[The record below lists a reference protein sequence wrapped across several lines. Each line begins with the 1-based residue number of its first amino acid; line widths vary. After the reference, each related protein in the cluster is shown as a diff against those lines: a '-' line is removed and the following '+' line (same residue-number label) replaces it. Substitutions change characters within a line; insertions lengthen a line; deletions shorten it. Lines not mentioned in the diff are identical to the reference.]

1 MATSSPTCPP
11 SSRGIIHTGDGRTL
25 LTNMKVATRNLQRAT
40 LSLVSMLDPIMKS
53 FIENGLR
60 TQSKPYSLAISV
72 CFSPSSLQISQILR
86 IDGWDRSAN
95 PMKKME
101 FGIWEITVPALPSGR
116 CAIPHDTKVKVG
128 KNSRHS
134 LTN

>member
-1 MATSSPTCPP
+1 
-11 SSRGIIHTGDGRTL
+11 
-25 LTNMKVATRNLQRAT
+25 
-40 LSLVSMLDPIMKS
+40 
-53 FIENGLR
+53 
-60 TQSKPYSLAISV
+60 
-72 CFSPSSLQISQILR
+72 
-86 IDGWDRSAN
+86 
-95 PMKKME
+95 MKKME